1 MNNFEFSKMDK
12 ISRSILK
19 IGLFVVCSYSNAEQD
34 SIAVV
39 IDANVEFSD
48 SATVLSDVIERTES
62 MIYGD
67 LDGILVTEEE
77 FEIKAEVIITNDP
90 IADSDEYLDS
100 VTILSDVI
108 ERTESMIYGEL
119 DGTLVGEEE
128 FEIEA
133 EVILTDDTI
142 FAVDKSDSINVDA
155 LIESSNSAIL
165 LDDVIKRTESMIY
178 GDLDGYSETVQITS
192 AIEETLFSP
201 PRTEVPL
208 QSLDEQE
215 QIVPM
220 IMVAVAIV
228 LIITLLA
235 ILITFLRRNRNL
247 KAVITEAAYEAHVD
261 VDLDEDTIIKELHI
275 DNEGSDEPEF
285 TLDVDEDGSE
295 DETVISDMSDEDGSE
310 DETVI
315 SDMSDEDGSEDETV
329 ISDMSDE
336 DGSEDETVISDM
348 SDEDGSEDETVISD
362 MSDEDGSE
370 DETVIS
376 DMSDEDSPEDETVIL
391 SASNEGESDDTIDHI
406 KAYID
411 NEVLDEPVF
420 TLDSD
425 EDNSEDETVIVD
437 NNATLQK

>member
-1 MNNFEFSKMDK
+1 MDK

-295 DETVISDMSDEDGSE
+295 DETVISDTSDED
-310 DETVI
+310 
-315 SDMSDEDGSEDETV
+315 
-329 ISDMSDE
+329 
-336 DGSEDETVISDM
+336 
-348 SDEDGSEDETVISD
+348 
-362 MSDEDGSE
+362 
-370 DETVIS
+370 
-376 DMSDEDSPEDETVIL
+376 
-391 SASNEGESDDTIDHI
+391 
-406 KAYID
+406 
-411 NEVLDEPVF
+411 
-420 TLDSD
+420 
-425 EDNSEDETVIVD
+425 
-437 NNATLQK
+437 